1 MKQLKKILV
10 LATLFVGFQTIAQEV
25 DLDVPYVPTDQKV
38 VDAMLDLAGVSEGDI
53 HYDLGCGDGQIVI
66 SAAKRGAIA
75 TGIDLNPVRIKE
87 ANENAKNA
95 GLADKVTFVEGNL
108 FEFDFSQADVLT
120 LYLLPSVNR
129 KLRPVILNDLKPGTK
144 VVSHAFDMGDWEPEK
159 TIEVNGSK
167 LFLWTVPE
175 KS

>member
-1 MKQLKKILV
+1 MKHLKNLLLV
-10 LATLFVGFQTIAQEV
+10 AALFIGYQAAAQQI

-38 VDAMLDLAGVSEGDI
+38 VDAMLDLAGISEGDI
-53 HYDLGCGDGQIVI
+53 HYDLGCGDGRIVI

-87 ANENAKNA
+87 ANENAKKA
-95 GLADKVTFVEGNL
+95 GLEDKVTFVEGNL
-108 FEFDFSQADVLT
+108 FDFDFSKADVLT
-120 LYLLPSVNR
+120 LYLLPSVNE
-129 KLRPVILNDLKPGTK
+129 KLRPVILNELKPGTK

-167 LFLWTVPE
+167 LYLWTVPE
-175 KS
+175 RG

>member
-1 MKQLKKILV
+1 MKHLKNLLLV
-10 LATLFVGFQTIAQEV
+10 AALLIGYQAVAQQV

-38 VDAMLDLAGVSEGDI
+38 VDAMLDLAGISEGDI
-53 HYDLGCGDGQIVI
+53 HYDLGCGDGRIVI
-66 SAAKRGAIA
+66 SAAKRGAVA

-87 ANENAKNA
+87 ANENARKA
-95 GLADKVTFVEGNL
+95 GLEDKVTFVEGNL
-108 FEFDFSQADVLT
+108 FDFDFSKADVLT
-120 LYLLPSVNR
+120 LYLLPSVNE

-167 LFLWTVPE
+167 LYLWTVPE
-175 KS
+175 RG